1 MTEDDIMKAI
11 ETCGGYTCNGCPM
24 ERRINCR
31 GILARETLKMTKKW
45 KTEIDMLRIK
55 DSGSTAEKIKRFAR
69 ALSEKNKKNADD
81 AENILE
87 KTEFRGI
94 QMGALLIMR
103 YIAGLEKGIV
113 EDCVQEGQK

>member
-1 MTEDDIMKAI
+1 MTEDDIMKAL

-24 ERRINCR
+24 GRRRNCR
-31 GILARETLKMTKKW
+31 EILAKETLQMMRSW
-45 KTEIDMLRIK
+45 KTELDMLREK
-55 DSGSTAEKIKRFAR
+55 TSGALLEKVGRFAR

-94 QMGALLIMR
+94 QIGALLIIR

-113 EDCVQEGQK
+113 EDCVQEEQK